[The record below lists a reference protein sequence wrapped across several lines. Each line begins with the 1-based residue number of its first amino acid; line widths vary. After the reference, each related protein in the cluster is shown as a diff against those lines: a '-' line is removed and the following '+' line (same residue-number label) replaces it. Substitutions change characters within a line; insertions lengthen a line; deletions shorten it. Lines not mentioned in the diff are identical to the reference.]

1 MNKKVKTIFF
11 IIGLVI
17 FVFLTNEFGIENIV
31 INIQKTGW
39 WLLPIIGVWFIVYLM
54 NALAWWFVLKSQRK
68 KVSFLEIFSISLSG
82 FAINYI
88 TPVVNL
94 GGEPYKII
102 ALKEKLGIHKAVSS
116 VLLYSMLHFL
126 SSFVFWIMVILLMFL
141 TIPLSF
147 DLQIILGAGFIA
159 AVLGVLFFYSRH
171 KNGIINSLI
180 KIISKLPF
188 TTKLITKIKLEEDSL
203 ITIDNQIVD
212 FYGNN
217 KFDFYISL
225 MFEVAAR
232 FVASIEFIFILRA
245 IGINISFQEALYIN
259 AFSSFVM
266 NIFFFVPLEL
276 GVREGSLYFIMNIL
290 KFSSGIGIYIG
301 LVNRIREFFW
311 IFIGLLLIQLR
322 KTNLPNKEVIN
333 YADIK

>member
-1 MNKKVKTIFF
+1 MKTIFF